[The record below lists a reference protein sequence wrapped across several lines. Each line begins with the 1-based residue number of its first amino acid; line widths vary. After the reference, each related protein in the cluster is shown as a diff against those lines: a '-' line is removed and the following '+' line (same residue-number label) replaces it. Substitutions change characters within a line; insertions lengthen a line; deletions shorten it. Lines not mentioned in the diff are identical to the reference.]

1 MRFNRIIKQC
11 ISFYI
16 RHMVWVWF
24 TSGSVNRKQLQG
36 TSAWSD
42 RAFLFSNQMSSDKEE
57 RDNRR
62 EEKEDIFALEI

>member
-1 MRFNRIIKQC
+1 M
-11 ISFYI
+11 
-16 RHMVWVWF
+16 
-24 TSGSVNRKQLQG
+24 NRKQLQG